1 MKFENETFDFRD
13 VFVSSCGKYVKD
25 MQKGYSVRVLK
36 EDRTVATKHFVPTED
51 AILLDK
57 DMKAHFPDSKSVN
70 NALRSLIREARKQA
84 KVAGLKRSDI
94 KSAIMK
100 ARGRK

>member
-1 MKFENETFDFRD
+1 MLPEYNFEGKKGVR
-13 VFVSSCGKYVKD
+13 GKYVKD

-36 EDRTVATKHFVPTED
+36 EDGTVTTKHFVPQED

-57 DMKAHFPDSKSVN
+57 DVKTHFPDSKSVN
-70 NALRSLIREARKQA
+70 NALRILIREARKQA

-94 KSAIMK
+94 KSAVMK
-100 ARGRK
+100 AHGRKKLK